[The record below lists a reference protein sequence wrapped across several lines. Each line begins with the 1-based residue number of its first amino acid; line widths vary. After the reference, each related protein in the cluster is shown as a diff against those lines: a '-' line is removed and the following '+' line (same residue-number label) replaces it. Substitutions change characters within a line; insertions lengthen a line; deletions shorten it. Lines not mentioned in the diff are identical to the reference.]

1 MLGEESPSALPGQ
14 AALTPGFD
22 TPARRPGLLAGGL
35 LPALVAL
42 LGGCAGVHE
51 VTGTASQDDL
61 IQLRGEVVA
70 AQQAAQRARAEA
82 EAAATRAV
90 DARLR
95 SQTAEGDRQVEAL
108 NRRLDGLTTSLTE
121 LTTRV
126 DDLASRL
133 EALSRQQRGAAPAAP
148 RTDAPPVIA
157 APSAAPSAGGP
168 TTSGSATGGSTMGG
182 AATGSSATTGP
193 APAGPPTARPSTSGP
208 ATAGP
213 ATAGPATA
221 TPSTPGPSTAAPS
234 SAAPSTSGSATA
246 TQPQV
251 TAGARP
257 STNPLQPQDIYQASY
272 IDFSKGSY
280 ALAMAGFREFIRRF
294 PDHPLAGN
302 AQYWVGESHF
312 SIARGYANSGQ
323 NDKVAP
329 EMELAVQEFRKV
341 LANYPRSE
349 KAPTALYKEALALL
363 ELKQPAVAQQR
374 LEYLVSNFPQSEET
388 PLARERLAALKTP
401 R

>member
-1 MLGEESPSALPGQ
+1 MLGEEPPSALPGQ
-14 AALTPGFD
+14 AALTPAD
-22 TPARRPGLLAGGL
+22 TPARRPGLLAVWL

-42 LGGCAGVHE
+42 LSGCAGVHE

-82 EAAATRAV
+82 EVAATRAV

-95 SQTAEGDRQVEAL
+95 SQTAEGNRQVEAL
-108 NRRLDGLTTSLTE
+108 NRRLDGLTTSLTD
-121 LTTRV
+121 LSTRV

-133 EALSRQQRGAAPAAP
+133 EALSRQQRSAAAAAP
-148 RTDAPPVIA
+148 RIDTPPVTA
-157 APSAAPSAGGP
+157 APSPTPSPG
-168 TTSGSATGGSTMGG
+168 SSATGGP
-182 AATGSSATTGP
+182 AATGSSTTP
-193 APAGPPTARPSTSGP
+193 APSTTGPPTARPSTTGP
-208 ATAGP
+208 S
-213 ATAGPATA
+213 TAGPATA
-221 TPSTPGPSTAAPS
+221 TPSTAAPQI
-234 SAAPSTSGSATA
+234 AVPSTSGSATG
-246 TQPQV
+246 TEPQV

-280 ALAMAGFREFIRRF
+280 ALALAGFREFIRRF

-302 AQYWVGESHF
+302 AQYWIGESHF

-323 NDKVAP
+323 TDKVAP
-329 EMELAVQEFRKV
+329 EMEQAVQEFRKV
-341 LANYPRSE
+341 LANYARSE

-363 ELKQPAVAQQR
+363 ELKQPAVAEQR

-388 PLARERLAALKTP
+388 PLARERLAALKNP

>member
-1 MLGEESPSALPGQ
+1 MWL
-14 AALTPGFD
+14 F
-22 TPARRPGLLAGGL
+22 
-35 LPALVAL
+35 PALVAF

-61 IQLRGEVVA
+61 LQLRGEVVA
-70 AQQAAQRARAEA
+70 AQQAAQRARTEA

-90 DARLR
+90 DARMR
-95 SQTAEGDRQVEAL
+95 GQTAEEQRQLEAL

-133 EALSRQQRGAAPAAP
+133 EALNRQQRGAAPAAP
-148 RTDAPPVIA
+148 RTATPSTETPPA
-157 APSAAPSAGGP
+157 TPFPSATPSAAPL
-168 TTSGSATGGSTMGG
+168 T
-182 AATGSSATTGP
+182 
-193 APAGPPTARPSTSGP
+193 PPS
-208 ATAGP
+208 TAGP
-213 ATAGPATA
+213 ATARPV
-221 TPSTPGPSTAAPS
+221 TPGPSTAAPS
-234 SAAPSTSGSATA
+234 TAGPSTAAPSTAGPATSP
-246 TQPQV
+246 PQV

-257 STNPLQPQDIYQASY
+257 STNALQPQDIYQASY

-280 ALAMAGFREFIRRF
+280 ALAMAGFAEFIRRF

-302 AQYWVGESHF
+302 AQYWIGESHF

-323 NDKVAP
+323 TDKVAP

-341 LANYPRSE
+341 IANYPRGE

-388 PLARERLAALKTP
+388 PLARERLAALKT

>member
-1 MLGEESPSALPGQ
+1 L
-14 AALTPGFD
+14 F
-22 TPARRPGLLAGGL
+22 
-35 LPALVAL
+35 PALVAF
-42 LGGCAGVHE
+42 LGGCAGVHD

-61 IQLRGEVVA
+61 LQLRGEVVA
-70 AQQAAQRARAEA
+70 AQQAAQRARTEA

-90 DARLR
+90 DARMR
-95 SQTAEGDRQVEAL
+95 GQTAEGQRQLEAL

-133 EALSRQQRGAAPAAP
+133 EALNRQQRGAAPAVP
-148 RTDAPPVIA
+148 RTATPSTETPPTTA
-157 APSAAPSAGGP
+157 SPSATPSAAPL
-168 TTSGSATGGSTMGG
+168 T
-182 AATGSSATTGP
+182 
-193 APAGPPTARPSTSGP
+193 APS
-208 ATAGP
+208 TAGP
-213 ATAGPATA
+213 ATARPVTPG
-221 TPSTPGPSTAAPS
+221 PSTAGPSTAGPSTAAPS
-234 SAAPSTSGSATA
+234 TAGPATSP
-246 TQPQV
+246 PQV

-257 STNPLQPQDIYQASY
+257 STNALQPQDIYQASY

-280 ALAMAGFREFIRRF
+280 ALAMAGFAEFIRRF

-302 AQYWVGESHF
+302 AQYWIGESHF

-323 NDKVAP
+323 TDKVAP

-341 LANYPRSE
+341 LANYPRGE

-388 PLARERLAALKTP
+388 PLARERLAALKT

>member
-1 MLGEESPSALPGQ
+1 
-14 AALTPGFD
+14 
-22 TPARRPGLLAGGL
+22 L

-70 AQQAAQRARAEA
+70 AQQAAQRARTEA

-95 SQTAEGDRQVEAL
+95 SQTAEGDRHVEAL
-108 NRRLDGLTTSLTE
+108 NRRLDGLTTSLTD
-121 LTTRV
+121 LSTRV

-133 EALSRQQRGAAPAAP
+133 EALSRQQRGAAQAGP
-148 RTDAPPVIA
+148 RTDTPSVT
-157 APSAAPSAGGP
+157 APSAAPLTGGP
-168 TTSGSATGGSTMGG
+168 VTGGP
-182 AATGSSATTGP
+182 ATGSSPTTGP
-193 APAGPPTARPSTSGP
+193 STTGPPTARPSTPGP

-213 ATAGPATA
+213 ATAGPVTA
-221 TPSTPGPSTAAPS
+221 APPTTGPSTAGPS
-234 SAAPSTSGSATA
+234 TGAPSTTAPPTSGAATA

-302 AQYWVGESHF
+302 AQYWIGESHF
-312 SIARGYANSGQ
+312 SIARGYANGGQ
-323 NDKVAP
+323 TDKVAP
-329 EMELAVQEFRKV
+329 EMEQAVQEFRKV

-349 KAPTALYKEALALL
+349 KAPTSLYKEALALL

-374 LEYLVSNFPQSEET
+374 LEYLVTNFPQSEET
-388 PLARERLAALKTP
+388 PLARERLAALKNP

>member
-1 MLGEESPSALPGQ
+1 L
-14 AALTPGFD
+14 F
-22 TPARRPGLLAGGL
+22 
-35 LPALVAL
+35 PALVAF

-61 IQLRGEVVA
+61 LQLRGEVVA
-70 AQQAAQRARAEA
+70 AQQAAQRARTEA

-90 DARLR
+90 DARMR
-95 SQTAEGDRQVEAL
+95 GQTAEEQRQLEAL

-133 EALSRQQRGAAPAAP
+133 EALNRQQRGAAPAAP
-148 RTDAPPVIA
+148 RTATPSTETPPATPAPSA
-157 APSAAPSAGGP
+157 TPSAAPL
-168 TTSGSATGGSTMGG
+168 T
-182 AATGSSATTGP
+182 
-193 APAGPPTARPSTSGP
+193 PPS
-208 ATAGP
+208 TAGP
-213 ATAGPATA
+213 ATARPV
-221 TPSTPGPSTAAPS
+221 TPGPSTAAPS
-234 SAAPSTSGSATA
+234 TAGPSTAAPSTGGPATSP
-246 TQPQV
+246 PQV

-257 STNPLQPQDIYQASY
+257 STNALQPQDIYQASY

-280 ALAMAGFREFIRRF
+280 ALAMAGFAEFIRRF

-302 AQYWVGESHF
+302 AQYWIGESHF

-323 NDKVAP
+323 TDKVAP

-341 LANYPRSE
+341 IANYPRGE

-388 PLARERLAALKTP
+388 PLARERLAALKT

>member
-1 MLGEESPSALPGQ
+1 MWL
-14 AALTPGFD
+14 F
-22 TPARRPGLLAGGL
+22 
-35 LPALVAL
+35 PALVAF

-61 IQLRGEVVA
+61 LQLRGEVVA
-70 AQQAAQRARAEA
+70 AQQAAQRARTEA

-90 DARLR
+90 DARMR
-95 SQTAEGDRQVEAL
+95 GQTAEEQRQLEAL

-133 EALSRQQRGAAPAAP
+133 EALNRQQRSAAPAAP
-148 RTDAPPVIA
+148 RTATPSTETPPATPAPSA
-157 APSAAPSAGGP
+157 TPSAAPL
-168 TTSGSATGGSTMGG
+168 T
-182 AATGSSATTGP
+182 
-193 APAGPPTARPSTSGP
+193 PPS
-208 ATAGP
+208 TAGP
-213 ATAGPATA
+213 ATARPV
-221 TPSTPGPSTAAPS
+221 TPGPSTAAPS
-234 SAAPSTSGSATA
+234 TAGPSTAAPSTGGPATSP
-246 TQPQV
+246 PQV

-257 STNPLQPQDIYQASY
+257 STNALQPQDIYQASY

-280 ALAMAGFREFIRRF
+280 ALAMAGFAEFIRRF

-302 AQYWVGESHF
+302 AQYWIGESHF

-323 NDKVAP
+323 TDKVAP

-341 LANYPRSE
+341 IANYPRGE

-388 PLARERLAALKTP
+388 PLARERLAALKT

>member
-1 MLGEESPSALPGQ
+1 M
-14 AALTPGFD
+14 
-22 TPARRPGLLAGGL
+22 
-35 LPALVAL
+35 
-42 LGGCAGVHE
+42 HE

-61 IQLRGEVVA
+61 LQLRGEVVA
-70 AQQAAQRARAEA
+70 AQQAAQRARTEA

-90 DARLR
+90 DARMR
-95 SQTAEGDRQVEAL
+95 GQTAEEQRQLEAL

-133 EALSRQQRGAAPAAP
+133 EALNRQQRGAAPAAP
-148 RTDAPPVIA
+148 RTATPSTETPPATPAPSA
-157 APSAAPSAGGP
+157 TPSAAPL
-168 TTSGSATGGSTMGG
+168 T
-182 AATGSSATTGP
+182 
-193 APAGPPTARPSTSGP
+193 PPS
-208 ATAGP
+208 TAGP
-213 ATAGPATA
+213 ATARPV
-221 TPSTPGPSTAAPS
+221 TPGPSTAAPS
-234 SAAPSTSGSATA
+234 TAGPSTAAPSTGGPATSP
-246 TQPQV
+246 PQV

-257 STNPLQPQDIYQASY
+257 STNALQPQDIYQASY

-280 ALAMAGFREFIRRF
+280 ALAMAGFAEFIRRF

-302 AQYWVGESHF
+302 AQYWIGESHF

-323 NDKVAP
+323 TDKVAP

-341 LANYPRSE
+341 IANYPRGE

-388 PLARERLAALKTP
+388 PLARERLAALKT

>member
-1 MLGEESPSALPGQ
+1 MH
-14 AALTPGFD
+14 D
-22 TPARRPGLLAGGL
+22 
-35 LPALVAL
+35 
-42 LGGCAGVHE
+42 

-61 IQLRGEVVA
+61 LQLRGEVVA
-70 AQQAAQRARAEA
+70 AQQAAQRARTEA

-90 DARLR
+90 DARMR
-95 SQTAEGDRQVEAL
+95 GQTAEGQRQLEAL

-133 EALSRQQRGAAPAAP
+133 EALNRQQRGAAPAVP
-148 RTDAPPVIA
+148 RTATPSTETPPTTA
-157 APSAAPSAGGP
+157 TPSATPSAAPS
-168 TTSGSATGGSTMGG
+168 
-182 AATGSSATTGP
+182 
-193 APAGPPTARPSTSGP
+193 
-208 ATAGP
+208 TAGP
-213 ATAGPATA
+213 ATARPATPG
-221 TPSTPGPSTAAPS
+221 PSTAGPSTTGPSTAAPS
-234 SAAPSTSGSATA
+234 TAGPATS
-246 TQPQV
+246 QPQV

-257 STNPLQPQDIYQASY
+257 STNALQPQDIYQASY

-280 ALAMAGFREFIRRF
+280 ALAMAGFAEFIRRF

-302 AQYWVGESHF
+302 AQYWIGESHF

-323 NDKVAP
+323 TDKVAP

-341 LANYPRSE
+341 LANYPRGE

-388 PLARERLAALKTP
+388 PLARERLAALKT

>member
-1 MLGEESPSALPGQ
+1 MWL
-14 AALTPGFD
+14 F
-22 TPARRPGLLAGGL
+22 
-35 LPALVAL
+35 PALVAF
-42 LGGCAGVHE
+42 LGGCAGVHD

-61 IQLRGEVVA
+61 LQLRGEVVA
-70 AQQAAQRARAEA
+70 AQQAAQRARTEA

-90 DARLR
+90 DARMR
-95 SQTAEGDRQVEAL
+95 GQTAEGQRQLEAL

-133 EALSRQQRGAAPAAP
+133 EALNRQQRGAAPAAP
-148 RTDAPPVIA
+148 RTATPSTETPPA
-157 APSAAPSAGGP
+157 TPSPSATPSAAPL
-168 TTSGSATGGSTMGG
+168 T
-182 AATGSSATTGP
+182 
-193 APAGPPTARPSTSGP
+193 PPS
-208 ATAGP
+208 TAGP
-213 ATAGPATA
+213 ATARPVTPG
-221 TPSTPGPSTAAPS
+221 PSTTAPSTAGPSTAAPS
-234 SAAPSTSGSATA
+234 TGGPATSP
-246 TQPQV
+246 PQV

-257 STNPLQPQDIYQASY
+257 STNALQPQDIYQASY

-280 ALAMAGFREFIRRF
+280 ALAMAGFAEFIRRF

-302 AQYWVGESHF
+302 AQYWIGESHF

-323 NDKVAP
+323 TDKVAP

-341 LANYPRSE
+341 IANYPRGE

-388 PLARERLAALKTP
+388 PLARERLAALKT